1 MGNCLLQHWLML
13 TNLWMNQLRWR
24 CWSRLVSD
32 GGLGATLGLDL
43 LPRQPPTSKIQ
54 SKDLR
59 VRRELLYYR
68 V

>member
-1 MGNCLLQHWLML
+1 MGNRLLQHWLML

-43 LPRQPPTSKIQ
+43 LPRQTNQQNTIQ
-54 SKDLR
+54 GLACQT
-59 VRRELLYYR
+59 
-68 V
+68 